1 MQVRVGRV
9 DSRLQGRLLADFLE
23 LTVRCWNYMEARGHT
38 ESRQTERATLDSA
51 KHSEVSLA
59 CNEKLLGPMLGQVA
73 RAASLRRALYRHWIG
88 KNKI

>member
-1 MQVRVGRV
+1 MQVIAGRI

-51 KHSEVSLA
+51 RHSEVSLA
-59 CNEKLLGPMLGQVA
+59 CNEKLQGPVRPGGQG
-73 RAASLRRALYRHWIG
+73 SLSEKGLIPALDR
-88 KNKI
+88 KE